1 MPRDRNKNRIRKFDL
16 DGAALARLVDTMVLA
31 AEMMFPIPKSGPE
44 KRAWVIEQI
53 NDRVN
58 IPVVGE
64 KVEAQ
69 VIGFLVD
76 FAIQMYNDIREGQ
89 K

>member
-1 MPRDRNKNRIRKFDL
+1 MPRDRKTNRVRKFDL
-16 DGAALARLVDTMVLA
+16 DGASLARLVDTMVLA

-76 FAIQMYNDIREGQ
+76 FAIQMYNDIRGGN

>member
-1 MPRDRNKNRIRKFDL
+1 MPKGRVGKRIRKFDL
-16 DGAALARLVDTMVLA
+16 DGATLSRLVDTMVLA

-44 KRAWVIEQI
+44 KREWVIDQI
-53 NDRVN
+53 NNRIN
-58 IPVVGE
+58 IPIVGE
-64 KVEAQ
+64 KAEAQ

-76 FAIQMYNDIREGQ
+76 FAIQMYNDMREGQ

>member
-76 FAIQMYNDIREGQ
+76 FAIQMYIDIREGQ

>member
-1 MPRDRNKNRIRKFDL
+1 MSRKNKGRRFNL
-16 DGAALARLVDTMVLA
+16 DGSTLARLVDTMIVA
-31 AEMMFPIPKSGPE
+31 AEMLFPVPKSGPE
-44 KRAWVIEQI
+44 KREWVVAQI

-58 IPVVGE
+58 IPIVGE

-76 FAIQMYNDIREGQ
+76 FAIQMYNDMKGDQ

>member
-1 MPRDRNKNRIRKFDL
+1 MPRDRKTNRVRKFDL
-16 DGAALARLVDTMVLA
+16 DGASLARLVDTMVLA
-31 AEMMFPIPKSGPE
+31 AEMMFPIPKSGSE